1 MSHSCWSNRP
11 HPQPAADPIACPVAD
26 FITGRSRWSDR
37 QCSYRTMADDDTS
50 AEAAHSAEEAR
61 LRAAA
66 LDEYEAAHEAL

>member
-1 MSHSCWSNRP
+1 
-11 HPQPAADPIACPVAD
+11 
-26 FITGRSRWSDR
+26 
-37 QCSYRTMADDDTS
+37 MADDDTS